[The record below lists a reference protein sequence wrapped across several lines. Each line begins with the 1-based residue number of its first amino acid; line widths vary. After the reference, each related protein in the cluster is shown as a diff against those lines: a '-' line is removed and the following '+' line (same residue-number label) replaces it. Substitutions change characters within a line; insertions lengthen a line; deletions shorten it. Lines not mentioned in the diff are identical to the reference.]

1 MGAGGHEPVRT
12 CIVCSRKGSKWSLLR
27 IAADCER
34 ETAFLDPL
42 QHARGRGA
50 YVCPQCLPRLH
61 FNKRVQKAF
70 RGRVRALA
78 KEPRTAG
85 SSHTTEERA

>member
-1 MGAGGHEPVRT
+1 MSARGHEPVRT
-12 CIVCSRKGSKWSLLR
+12 CIVCTRKGPKWSLLR

-42 QHARGRGA
+42 QRAPGRGA

-61 FNKRVQKAF
+61 FTRRVQKAF
-70 RGRVRALA
+70 RNRVRALTR
-78 KEPRTAG
+78 EERTPDT
-85 SSHTTEERA
+85 SHRTEERA